1 MFTENLKTVLK
12 KHEADR
18 LDLYKCSAGKWTIGT
33 GHNIQDNGIPQEVSD
48 LLLDIDVKD
57 VLKKCRENFKWFC
70 GLSETRRI
78 VVASMVFNLGL
89 VGFKKFRK
97 TIICIGLKEYK
108 GAALEMLDSR
118 WAEQVGRRAVELA
131 DMMVE
136 G

>member
-1 MFTENLKTVLK
+1 MFTERFKAVLK

-18 LDLYKCSAGKWTIGT
+18 LDLYKCSAGKWTIGV
-33 GHNIQDNGIPQEVSD
+33 GRNIEDNGIRQDESN
-48 LLLDIDVKD
+48 LMLDNDVKD
-57 VLKKCRENFKWFC
+57 VLKKCREKFDWFC

-78 VVASMVFNLGL
+78 VVASMVFNLGMT
-89 VGFKKFRK
+89 GFKKFRK
-97 TIICIGLKEYK
+97 TIICIQIKEYE
-108 GAALEMLDSR
+108 GAALEMLDSK